1 MAANCGRSQ
10 ILLSIKSPRLQFKM
24 NNIKKNHFSSLSFNY
39 NTILVML
46 SIPLL
51 SIDHESNLYTVS
63 LYANIYQIY
72 KKPRTLM
79 TYRLRTTVSVVFF
92 RGDDLFFTLRRTYPY
107 IQNVLFIF
115 YTQWKLYN
123 DKIQKLNRVARVK
136 IFINGCS
143 LLHIIYYTPTILLR
157 VRFYNMM
164 FCSLLYL
171 LCLAS
176 KYYMA
181 YGAYNNIQCLLRI
194 TENCPRSRARNT
206 RTKSNR
212 RVLSSCTYNK
222 SVLYNSIIVVIVLT
236 YEFGRV
242 LLAVNLRVALQ
253 LLSFV

>member
-1 MAANCGRSQ
+1 
-10 ILLSIKSPRLQFKM
+10 
-24 NNIKKNHFSSLSFNY
+24 
-39 NTILVML
+39 
-46 SIPLL
+46 
-51 SIDHESNLYTVS
+51 
-63 LYANIYQIY
+63 
-72 KKPRTLM
+72 M

-157 VRFYNMM
+157 FYNMM

-171 LCLAS
+171 LCLAR

-212 RVLSSCTYNK
+212 RVLSSCIPTTN
-222 SVLYNSIIVVIVLT
+222 LYYIIV
-236 YEFGRV
+236 
-242 LLAVNLRVALQ
+242 LL
-253 LLSFV
+253 LLLC